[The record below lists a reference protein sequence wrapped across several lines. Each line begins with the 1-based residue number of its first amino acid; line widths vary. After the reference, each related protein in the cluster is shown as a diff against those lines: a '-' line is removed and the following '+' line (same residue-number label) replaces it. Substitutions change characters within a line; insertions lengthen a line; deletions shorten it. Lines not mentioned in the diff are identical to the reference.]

1 MAMNADHFNT
11 HDNFKIAGKIIDQV
25 SALKQRNAELEKE
38 NAALKAE
45 IEMLKNHI
53 ANGDVSRI
61 TWIDELAELKEERR
75 WRKFSEEK
83 PEDGQSVWAYEPNRK
98 LVLKLEY
105 EKSDTGEGFICFP
118 YKHEFYPGITLWMP
132 FEVPKAPEGK

>member
-1 MAMNADHFNT
+1 MPMNTDHFHT

-75 WRKFSEEK
+75 WRKCSEELPK
-83 PEDGQSVWAYEPNRK
+83 DREYVLILTMVNRIFVEPVVSFGCYHKDR
-98 LVLKLEY
+98 
-105 EKSDTGEGFICFP
+105 GEWFAKGTCGAVEVS
-118 YKHEFYPGITLWMP
+118 HWMP
-132 FEVPKAPEGK
+132 LPKAPEGK